1 MKIGKSSRDKGMVAS
16 RPKKNASL
24 SVLAIAGVAAV
35 TLGMIFWVQ
44 SIGKKAEETVSVIM
58 VNQPVH
64 KNQQITSDMLKEYAM
79 ITAEAEKYADPS
91 GSSYS
96 RLIPYTESNV
106 NAVSGMIAAYAMPQ
120 DTLLMTNMLVSN
132 VIDNSD
138 TVLYSY
144 PGKNLVTLTTGTGD
158 LQAFKSFL
166 SPGDRINITAI
177 YSEQETV
184 FKTDENGERVSE
196 TVDIFRE
203 ENLFTDILLADI
215 LNADGESILD
225 LYTYYDSLSVY
236 SQIELV
242 NSEEWTEQV
251 MPETLLVALT
261 PEEGTRYYQY
271 LSKDNVEFYISL
283 PQRTS

>member
-1 MKIGKSSRDKGMVAS
+1 MKIGKSKDKGMVAS
-16 RPKKNASL
+16 RPKKNASM
-24 SVLAIAGVAAV
+24 SVLAIAGVAAL
-35 TLGMIFWVQ
+35 TLGMIVWVQ
-44 SIGKKAEETVSVIM
+44 SIGKKAEETVSVMM

-64 KNQQITSDMLKEYAM
+64 KNQQLTSDMLKEYAM

-96 RLIPYTESNV
+96 RLIPYTEDNV
-106 NAVSGMIAAYAMPQ
+106 SAVSGMIAAYAMPQ

-144 PGKNLVTLTTGTGD
+144 PGKNLITLTTGTGD

-196 TVDIFRE
+196 NVEIFRE

-215 LNADGESILD
+215 LNSDGDSILD
-225 LYTYYDSLSVY
+225 LYTYYNSLSVY
-236 SQIELV
+236 SQIELS
-242 NSEEWTEQV
+242 NTEEWEDQV
-251 MPETLLVALT
+251 TPETLLVALT
-261 PEEGTRYYQY
+261 PEEATRYYQY
-271 LSKDNVEFYISL
+271 LSKDNVEFHISL

>member
-1 MKIGKSSRDKGMVAS
+1 
-16 RPKKNASL
+16 
-24 SVLAIAGVAAV
+24 
-35 TLGMIFWVQ
+35 
-44 SIGKKAEETVSVIM
+44 
-58 VNQPVH
+58 
-64 KNQQITSDMLKEYAM
+64 
-79 ITAEAEKYADPS
+79 
-91 GSSYS
+91 
-96 RLIPYTESNV
+96 
-106 NAVSGMIAAYAMPQ
+106 MPQ

-251 MPETLLVALT
+251 MPETLLVALI